1 MATKKKAKKPAKKA
15 PAKKAKKAAKEKPAK
30 KKTVKA
36 VTNPTR
42 GAQLYEG
49 KSKILYASSDPK
61 ALICYFKD
69 DATAFNAAKK
79 GTIVDKGVF
88 NNEISASI
96 YERLEKLGIATHLIR
111 KMSDREQLVRKV
123 DIIPVEVIVRNIVAG
138 SAAKRL
144 GIDEGFVLKTP
155 VVEFCYKSDP
165 QGDPFIGRDMA
176 VGMGWA
182 TQKEMI
188 YLHESAL
195 KVNRI
200 LMKFFLKL
208 GIKIVDFKLEFGRQ
222 GGKIYL
228 ADEITPD
235 GCRLWDAKTG
245 EKLDKDRFRRDLGN
259 VEQAY
264 ARVHK
269 AVLGA
274 K

>member
-1 MATKKKAKKPAKKA
+1 MATRKKTTKKAPKKSVKKPAAKKPAKK
-15 PAKKAKKAAKEKPAK
+15 KAAT
-30 KKTVKA
+30 KKTPKA
-36 VTNPTR
+36 PKR
-42 GAQLYEG
+42 GKKLYEG
-49 KSKILYASSDPK
+49 KSKTLYASSDPK

-79 GTIVDKGVF
+79 GTILDKGMF
-88 NNEISASI
+88 NNEISAAI
-96 YERLEKLGIATHLIR
+96 MERLEKLGIATHYIR
-111 KMSDREQLVRKV
+111 RLSDREQLVRKV

-144 GIDEGFVLKTP
+144 GIDEGFVLKRP

-182 TQKEMI
+182 TQKEML

-195 KVNRI
+195 KINQI
-200 LMKFFLKL
+200 LIKMFKKL
-208 GIKIVDFKLEFGRQ
+208 GITLVDYKLEYGRV
-222 GGKIYL
+222 GNKIYL

>member
-1 MATKKKAKKPAKKA
+1 MATRKIAKKSVKKA
-15 PAKKAKKAAKEKPAK
+15 PKKAAKKSVKTPAK
-30 KKTVKA
+30 KVVK
-36 VTNPTR
+36 VPTR
-42 GAQLYEG
+42 GEKLYEG
-49 KSKILYASSDPK
+49 KSKVLYASSDPK

-69 DATAFNAAKK
+69 DTTAFNAAKK
-79 GTIVDKGVF
+79 GIIVDKGVF
-88 NNEISASI
+88 NNEISAAI
-96 YERLEKLGIATHLIR
+96 YERLEKLGIATHLIA
-111 KMSDREQLVRKV
+111 KISDREQLVRKV

-144 GIDEGFVLKTP
+144 GIDEGFVLKAP

-200 LMKFFLKL
+200 LSKFFLKL
-208 GIKIVDFKLEFGRQ
+208 GIKLVDFKLEFGRV